1 MRTAQSILGRHFTH
15 MYIKPL
21 FTDRVSSIL
30 LTGVSSFQRSNIVSL
45 NKYILTVVLNVRG
58 KNYTAKNVILYYTYI
73 L

>member
-30 LTGVSSFQRSNIVSL
+30 FQRSNIVSL